1 MRGFW
6 LYIYSERNLYG
17 CLFAL
22 AGLALYFA
30 GIIKDYWY
38 LIVPGLYLVG
48 MMLNPPSRADLE
60 LKNNLQD
67 TEIKNALEQMIG
79 KAKRRLPPEAVAHCE
94 RIKTL
99 VVEMLPRI
107 RTAQGTQDAF
117 AIKQAALDYLPHTL
131 ENYLALPPAYA
142 NIHPI
147 KDGKTAKVILLEQLT
162 LLEQSVQEA
171 SSNVLQGDAQKML
184 VNSRFLEDK
193 FAKPEEFFKTN

>member
-17 CLFAL
+17 SLFAL
-22 AGLALYFA
+22 SGLALYFA
-30 GIIKDYWY
+30 GIIEDYWY

-48 MMLNPPSRADLE
+48 MMLNPANKADLE
-60 LKNNLQD
+60 LKQNLAD

-142 NIHPI
+142 SLHPI

-162 LLEQSVQEA
+162 LLEQSVQAA
-171 SSNVLQGDAQKML
+171 SSNVLQGDAQKIL

-193 FAKPEEFFKTN
+193 FAKPEQFFTSN

>member
-22 AGLALYFA
+22 SGLALYFV
-30 GIIKDYWY
+30 GIIKDYWF
-38 LIVPGLYLVG
+38 LIIPGLYLVG
-48 MMLNPPSRADLE
+48 MMLNPPSKSDLE
-60 LKNNLQD
+60 LKANLAD
-67 TEIKNALEQMIG
+67 ADIKNALDQMIN

-99 VVEMLPRI
+99 VVDMLPRI

-171 SSNVLQGDAQKML
+171 SSNVLQGDAQKIL